1 MSISSV
7 IAMKARAL
15 LDFADNNAG
24 AITPQ
29 KLREFLVDFLDTI
42 SPAYGIIRLVTQV
55 LNIGAAPVIIAPFV
69 ASLTQSAGYFLNNLA
84 AGTITRT
91 LGGIAGVGQAAGSR
105 TLIVASGEI
114 SGPNGREVTVRMF
127 KNGVATDTSAT
138 VTTTG
143 AANIESFTI
152 SGFDFFLDPPANVTY
167 DLRASSPGAAVNFTF
182 TNLTFVVQA
191 QTVRD
196 FV

>member
-1 MSISSV
+1 MTISSV
-7 IAMKARAL
+7 LALKARAL
-15 LDFADNNAG
+15 LDFADNTAG

-29 KLREFLVDFLDTI
+29 KLREFLTDFLDTI
-42 SPAYGIIRLVTQV
+42 SPAYGIIKLASQV
-55 LNIGAAPVIIAPFV
+55 INLSAAQTVLAPFV
-69 ASLTQSAGYFLNNLA
+69 TNHTQSAGYFLNNLL

-91 LGGIAGVGQAAGSR
+91 MGAVQGSR

-114 SGPNGREVTVRMF
+114 SGANGREVTVRLF
-127 KNGVATDTSAT
+127 KNGVPLDFSAT

-143 AANIESFTI
+143 ATNVQSMTL
-152 SGFDFFLDPPANVTY
+152 SGFDFFLNPPADVVY
-167 DLRASSPGAAVNFTF
+167 DLRASSPGAAADFTF
-182 TNLTFVVQA
+182 SNWTFVVQA